1 MPEVRRGGFT
11 TQRRRGRGEEGR
23 TTGLLAKNTLCS
35 ASSAALA
42 ATPLSLCHHSHAQ
55 ALRHHSLYCIFLRGP
70 LTSLDT
76 SLLQVP
82 ANPAL
87 QVEEVVSVPHSVST
101 VSGTGGMGGGGGG

>member
-1 MPEVRRGGFT
+1 MPEGAGSLCSGG
-11 TQRRRGRGEEGR
+11 GEEGR

-35 ASSAALA
+35 ASCAALA
-42 ATPLSLCHHSHAQ
+42 ATPLSLCQHSHAQ

-70 LTSLDT
+70 LTSMDT

-87 QVEEVVSVPHSVST
+87 QVEVLRCPLSVST
-101 VSGTGGMGGGGGG
+101 VSGTGGVGGC